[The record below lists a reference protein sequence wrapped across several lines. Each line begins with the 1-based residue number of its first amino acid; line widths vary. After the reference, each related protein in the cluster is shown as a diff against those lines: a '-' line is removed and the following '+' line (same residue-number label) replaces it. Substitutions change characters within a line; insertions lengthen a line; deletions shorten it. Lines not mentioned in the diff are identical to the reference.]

1 MTSLPYRVL
10 DLSDER
16 GQLAGQILSDLGS
29 EVILVEPPDGS
40 RSRRMAPFVNG
51 HEDDPEYSLWFW
63 SYNRGKR
70 SVTLDLDDPE
80 DQARLRTLA
89 ATADVVIESDRPGA
103 MAARGLGAGDLAA
116 ANPGLVY
123 TSISPF
129 GQTGPKADWAATD
142 LTLVGAGMQLNVTG
156 DADRPPLRIPLDQ
169 AYLHASAEAASAT
182 LIALYERNRS
192 GLGQQVDVSAQQA
205 ILQATQSTALNHL
218 YGSPE
223 GTRMSGGA
231 RLGPFE
237 IRLRSPAADGYVSTT
252 ILFGSAIGPF
262 GARLFE
268 WIHAEGECEDSDLEI
283 DWENFVD
290 GVMTG
295 RIPPGE
301 YARIQD
307 VAAEFTSKRTK
318 ADLLTSAL
326 DKRLLMVPV
335 STVQDVAESAQYAD
349 REFWRDIDQPALGTA
364 VRFPGPFA
372 RFTRSPIVIDEPAPS
387 LGQHHEAVLAD
398 SEAAPTPPAAT
409 AAATAAGESDGEGAL
424 AGLKILDF
432 MWVMAGPAATRV
444 LADNGAHVIR
454 IESANKIEAARTIQ
468 PFWQNEGGAENSG
481 LFQNMNAGKNSI
493 SLDMSKPESIQVV
506 HDLVK
511 WADVVCESFSPKAM
525 KGWGIGYEELKAI
538 KPDIIMTSSCLFGQ
552 SGPLSSLA
560 GFGTMGAS
568 LSGFYDVTGWPDR
581 DPAGCFGAYTDYISP
596 RFLSAAILAAVD
608 HRDRTGE
615 GQYIDLSQAEAS
627 ISFLAPALLD
637 YTVNGREADRPGN
650 RHPMFAPHVVA
661 PAAGDDRWV
670 AIACETDDQWRAL
683 CSVMDLDD
691 ELAGLDRQGRKD
703 REVEIEEL
711 IGGWTGSRER
721 ADIQQALQ
729 DAGVACHQV
738 QDSVDLASDPQ
749 LAHREHFVNGEHA
762 EHGEIPVEGPR
773 FHLSRTPANV
783 TKAGPTIGE
792 HTFDVLLGVLGYD
805 DEKLSEL
812 VVAGVLE

>member
-16 GQLAGQILSDLGS
+16 GQLAGQMLSDLGA

-40 RSRRMAPFVNG
+40 RSRRLAPFVNG

-70 SVTLDLDDPE
+70 SIALDLDNPD
-80 DQARLRTLA
+80 DAAKLRTLA
-89 ATADVVIESDRPGA
+89 ATADVIIESDRPGA
-103 MAARGLGAGDLAA
+103 MAKRGLGPDDLGAL
-116 ANPGLVY
+116 NPALVY

-129 GQTGPKADWAATD
+129 GQTGPKAQWAATD
-142 LTLVGAGMQLNVTG
+142 LTLVGAGMQLTVTG

-182 LIALYERNRS
+182 LIALYDRNRS
-192 GLGQQVDVSAQQA
+192 GLGQHVDVSAQQA

-231 RLGPFE
+231 KLGPFE
-237 IRLRSPAADGYVSTT
+237 IRLRSPAADGFVSTT

-268 WIHAEGECEDSDLEI
+268 WIHAEGECADSDLEI

-295 RIPPGE
+295 RIPIDE

-318 ADLLTSAL
+318 ADLLANAL
-326 DKRLLMVPV
+326 EKRLLMVPV
-335 STVQDVAESAQYAD
+335 STVTDVAESAQYAD
-349 REFWRDIDQPALGTA
+349 RAFWRDVHTPAIDRS

-372 RFTRSPIVIDEPAPS
+372 KFSKTEMTIDQPPPQI
-387 LGQHHEAVLAD
+387 GQDSDEVLATSD
-398 SEAAPTPPAAT
+398 GAPAAPAVPT
-409 AAATAAGESDGEGAL
+409 ADDKRGDGEGAL

-444 LADNGAHVIR
+444 LADNGAQVIR

-506 HDLVK
+506 HDLVR

-525 KGWGIGYEELKAI
+525 KGWGLGYEELKAI

-637 YTVNGREADRPGN
+637 YTVNGNEADRPGN
-650 RHPMFAPHVVA
+650 RHPTLVPHVVA
-661 PAAGDDRWV
+661 PAAGEDQWV
-670 AIACETDDQWRAL
+670 AVACESDEQWQAL
-683 CSVMDLDD
+683 CSVMGFGDDL
-691 ELAGLDRQGRKD
+691 ASLDRPGRKAKED
-703 REVEIEEL
+703 EIEDL
-711 IGGWTGSRER
+711 IGVWTATRER

-729 DAGVACHQV
+729 DIGVACHQV
-738 QDSVDLASDPQ
+738 QSSADLASDPQ
-749 LAHREHFVNGEHA
+749 LEHRNHFVRGEHA

>member
-16 GQLAGQILSDLGS
+16 GQLTGQILSDLGA

-40 RSRRMAPFVNG
+40 RSRRLAPFVDG
-51 HEDDPEYSLWFW
+51 HDNDPEYSLWFW

-70 SVTLDLDDPE
+70 SIILDLDNPG
-80 DQARLRTLA
+80 DQAKLRSLA
-89 ATADVVIESDRPGA
+89 ATADVIIESDRPGA
-103 MAARGLGAGDLAA
+103 MAARGLGPEDL
-116 ANPGLVY
+116 NPLNPALVY

-129 GQTGPKADWAATD
+129 GQTGPKAQWAATD

-156 DADRPPLRIPLDQ
+156 DADRAPLRIPLDQ

-182 LIALYERNRS
+182 LIALYDRNRS
-192 GLGQQVDVSAQQA
+192 GLGQRIDVSAQQA

-218 YGSPE
+218 YGSQE

-231 RLGPFE
+231 SLGPFE
-237 IRLRSPAADGYVSTT
+237 IRLRSPAADGFVSTT

-290 GVMTG
+290 GVMAG
-295 RIPPGE
+295 RIPIEE

-318 ADLLTSAL
+318 ADLLANAL
-326 DKRLLMVPV
+326 EKRLLMVPV
-335 STVQDVAESAQYAD
+335 STVSDVAESEQYAD
-349 REFWRDIDQPALGTA
+349 RQFWRDIHTPAIDRS

-372 RFTRSPIVIDEPAPS
+372 KFSKTEMTIDQPPPS
-387 LGQHHEAVLAD
+387 LGQDSEDVLAATD
-398 SEAAPTPPAAT
+398 AAPAPPAT
-409 AAATAAGESDGEGAL
+409 PTPDDERGDGEGAL

-444 LADNGAHVIR
+444 LADNGAQVIR

-481 LFQNMNAGKNSI
+481 LFQNMNAGKHSI
-493 SLDMSKPESIQVV
+493 SLDMSKPESIGVV
-506 HDLVK
+506 HDLVR

-525 KGWGIGYEELKAI
+525 KGWGLGYDELKAI

-627 ISFLAPALLD
+627 ISFLAPSLLD
-637 YTVNGREADRPGN
+637 YTVNGNTAERPGN
-650 RHPMFAPHVVA
+650 RHPSLAPHVVA
-661 PAAGDDRWV
+661 PAAGDDKWV
-670 AIACETDDQWRAL
+670 AIACESDAQWQAL
-683 CSVMDLDD
+683 CSVMGFAADL
-691 ELAGLDRQGRKD
+691 ASLDQAGRKA
-703 REVEIEEL
+703 REDEIEDL
-711 IGGWTGSRER
+711 IGGWTATRER

-738 QDSVDLASDPQ
+738 QNSVDLASDPQ
-749 LAHREHFVNGEHA
+749 LDHRNHFVRGEHA

-805 DEKLSEL
+805 DERLSEL
-812 VVAGVLE
+812 VVAEVLE